1 MNLIHRDRG
10 PENILSTDAH
20 EPVIAGWRL
29 GQRIH
34 PHSKVL
40 DAHARA
46 GAGGLTSTRPEHTL
60 RARLR

>member
-1 MNLIHRDRG
+1 MKLIHRDRG
-10 PENILSTDAH
+10 PENILLIDAH
-20 EPVIAGWRL
+20 APVIAGWSLGRL
-29 GQRIH
+29 IH

-46 GAGGLTSTRPEHTL
+46 GAGGLTSTRPEHAL